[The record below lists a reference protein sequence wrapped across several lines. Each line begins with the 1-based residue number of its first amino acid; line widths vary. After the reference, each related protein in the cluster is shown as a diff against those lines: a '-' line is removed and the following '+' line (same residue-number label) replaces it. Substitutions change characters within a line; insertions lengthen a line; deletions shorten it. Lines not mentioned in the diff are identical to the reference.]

1 MLLRTFLELFYN
13 QIIVLDLIMK
23 RQEKERKPIIF
34 KVNLEGGVPSLDLI
48 REDVVEPVQNNS
60 QVSEIQ
66 DYPEFQEYQEG
77 AEQEVFSE
85 VQDDAET
92 FSQEQP
98 TAEGLYLNCAD
109 QVTGPFTEK
118 ELRRRWGYGVL
129 KAEDQ
134 VWCEDRQEWIALA
147 LFFGTPTIDSLNTRV
162 DDSKHLT
169 MIFSDDNA
177 GKSGTK
183 ILTNLAIILSLIS
196 MVGAILLAF
205 VNPSWDVTFITTTVL
220 GSILALAAVIISRK
234 PTLILLFLFVTF
246 MPIGS
251 AYYLNQQAAKALPV
265 KSE

>member
-1 MLLRTFLELFYN
+1 
-13 QIIVLDLIMK
+13 MK
-23 RQEKERKPIIF
+23 RQDKERKPIIF
-34 KVNLEGGVPSLDLI
+34 RVNREGGVPSLDLI
-48 REDVVEPVQNNS
+48 REDVVEPVQDNS

-134 VWCEDRQEWIALA
+134 VWCEVRQEWVALA
-147 LFFGTPTIDSLNTRV
+147 LFFGIPTLRSGSNSADESQRLR
-162 DDSKHLT
+162 
-169 MIFSDDNA
+169 MIFPDDDVN
-177 GKSGTK
+177 KTGTK
-183 ILTNLAIILSLIS
+183 LLTNLAIVLSLLS
-196 MVGAILLAF
+196 MGGAIILAF
-205 VNPSWDVTFITTTVL
+205 VNPGWNATLITTTTL
-220 GSILALAAVIISRK
+220 GSLLALGALIVSRR
-234 PTLILLFLFVTF
+234 PSLILLFLVVTLT
-246 MPIGS
+246 PIGA
-251 AYYLNQQAAKALPV
+251 AYYVNQQAAKALPV
-265 KSE
+265 KTEL